1 MRTIDQRKRA
11 AIKAL
16 GAVPLTPVIR
26 AASGVAC
33 GLGALALPL
42 APFGRLAHAQPAW
55 PAKPVRIVH
64 GYDSGSNP
72 DTVARAISQALGERL
87 GQPIIIEP
95 KPGAGGRIATAYV
108 TTQEPDG
115 YTLMMLTGGDGVN
128 AATQAANE
136 ARLPYDLLRDYAFAG
151 MVSLFAFMV
160 LVKADSPFKTLR
172 EAIDFAKKNPGKL
185 TFATPGVRTTQHLTG
200 ELINAMGGI
209 NLLHVPFKGNAFT
222 ELIGGR
228 LDLMIAAPTISTP
241 QIKGGAVR
249 ALAVTG
255 KTRLDTFPDIPTV
268 AETLPGFEVTSWL
281 GLAAPAK
288 TPAAVISRI
297 NTGLRHAL
305 AQEAVRARLLAIGTE
320 PAGGPAEELRARV
333 ESDIRKWRELAKT
346 AKLDG

>member
-1 MRTIDQRKRA
+1 MNHVNARKRA

-16 GAVPLTPVIR
+16 GAFSL
-26 AASGVAC
+26 SGI
-33 GLGALALPL
+33 
-42 APFGRLAHAQPAW
+42 APFSLAQPTW
-55 PAKPVRIVH
+55 PSKPVRIVH

-72 DTVARAISQALGERL
+72 DTVARAISQSLSERL

-108 TTQEPDG
+108 ATQEPDG

-128 AATQAANE
+128 AATQSATDAK
-136 ARLPYDLLRDYAFAG
+136 LPYDLPRDYAFAG

-160 LVKADSPFKTLR
+160 LVKADSPFRTLR
-172 EAIDFAKKNPGKL
+172 DAIDFAKKNPGKL
-185 TFATPGVRTTQHLTG
+185 SFATPGIRTTQHLTG
-200 ELINAMGGI
+200 ELINAMAGI

-255 KTRLDTFPDIPTV
+255 KARLDTFPGVATV

-288 TPAAVISRI
+288 TPAAVINRI
-297 NTGLRHAL
+297 NADVRHAL
-305 AQEAVRARLLAIGTE
+305 AQEAVRARLLALGTE
-320 PAGGPAEELRARV
+320 PAGGPAEDMRTRV
-333 ESDIRKWRELAKT
+333 ESDIRKWRELART

>member
-1 MRTIDQRKRA
+1 MNHVNARKRA

-16 GAVPLTPVIR
+16 GAFSL
-26 AASGVAC
+26 SGI
-33 GLGALALPL
+33 
-42 APFGRLAHAQPAW
+42 APFSLAQPTW
-55 PAKPVRIVH
+55 PSKPVRIVH

-72 DTVARAISQALGERL
+72 DTVARAISQSLSERL

-108 TTQEPDG
+108 ATQEPDG

-128 AATQAANE
+128 AATQSATDAK
-136 ARLPYDLLRDYAFAG
+136 LPYDLLRDYAFAG

-160 LVKADSPFKTLR
+160 LVKADSPFRTLR
-172 EAIDFAKKNPGKL
+172 DAIDFAKKNPGKL
-185 TFATPGVRTTQHLTG
+185 SFATPGIRTTQHLTG
-200 ELINAMGGI
+200 ELINAMAGI

-255 KTRLDTFPDIPTV
+255 KARLDTFPGVATV

-288 TPAAVISRI
+288 TPAAVINRI
-297 NTGLRHAL
+297 NADVRHAL
-305 AQEAVRARLLAIGTE
+305 AQEAVRARLLALGTE
-320 PAGGPAEELRARV
+320 PAGGPAEDMRTRV
-333 ESDIRKWRELAKT
+333 ESDIRKWRELART

>member
-1 MRTIDQRKRA
+1 MNHVNARKRA

-16 GAVPLTPVIR
+16 GAFSL
-26 AASGVAC
+26 SGI
-33 GLGALALPL
+33 
-42 APFGRLAHAQPAW
+42 APFSLAQPTW
-55 PAKPVRIVH
+55 PSKPVRIVH

-72 DTVARAISQALGERL
+72 DTVARAISQSLSERL

-108 TTQEPDG
+108 ATQEPDG

-128 AATQAANE
+128 AATQSATDAK
-136 ARLPYDLLRDYAFAG
+136 LPYDLLRDYAFAG

-160 LVKADSPFKTLR
+160 LVKADSPFRTLR
-172 EAIDFAKKNPGKL
+172 DAIDFAKKNPGKL
-185 TFATPGVRTTQHLTG
+185 SFATPGIRTTQHLTG
-200 ELINAMGGI
+200 ELINAMAGI
-209 NLLHVPFKGNAFT
+209 NLLHEPFKGNAFT

-255 KTRLDTFPDIPTV
+255 KARLDTFPGVATV

-288 TPAAVISRI
+288 TPAAVINRI
-297 NTGLRHAL
+297 NADVRHAL
-305 AQEAVRARLLAIGTE
+305 AQEAVRARLLALGTE
-320 PAGGPAEELRARV
+320 PAGGPAEDMRTRV
-333 ESDIRKWRELAKT
+333 ESDIRKWRELART

>member
-1 MRTIDQRKRA
+1 MKRTTPSRRA

-16 GAVPLTPVIR
+16 GAISL
-26 AASGVAC
+26 SS
-33 GLGALALPL
+33 L
-42 APFGRLAHAQPAW
+42 APFSYAQAW

-72 DTVARAISQALGERL
+72 DTVGRAISQALGERL
-87 GQPIIIEP
+87 GQPIVIEP

-108 TTQEPDG
+108 ATQEGDG

-128 AATQAANE
+128 AATQSATE
-136 ARLPYDLLRDYAFAG
+136 AKLPYDLLRDYSFVG
-151 MVSLFAFMV
+151 MVSLFAFML
-160 LVKADSPFKTLR
+160 LVKADSPFKTL
-172 EAIDFAKKNPGKL
+172 ADVIDTARKNPGKL

-200 ELINAMGGI
+200 ELIKATAGVD
-209 NLLHVPFKGNAFT
+209 LLHVPFKGSAFT

-228 LDLMIAAPTISTP
+228 LDLMIAAPTVSTP

-249 ALAVTG
+249 AIAVTG
-255 KTRLDTFPDIPTV
+255 KTRMDTFPDVPAV

-288 TPAAVISRI
+288 TPASVISRI
-297 NTGLRHAL
+297 NADLRQVL
-305 AQEAVRARLLAIGTE
+305 GQEAVRARLLAIGTE
-320 PAGGPAEELRARV
+320 PAGGPAEELRTRV
-333 ESDIRKWRELAKT
+333 ESDIRKWRDLART

>member
-1 MRTIDQRKRA
+1 MNHVNARKRA

-16 GAVPLTPVIR
+16 GAFSL
-26 AASGVAC
+26 SGI
-33 GLGALALPL
+33 
-42 APFGRLAHAQPAW
+42 APFSLAQPTW

-72 DTVARAISQALGERL
+72 DTVARAISQSLSERL
-87 GQPIIIEP
+87 GQPVIIEP

-108 TTQEPDG
+108 ATQEPDG

-128 AATQAANE
+128 AATQSATDAK
-136 ARLPYDLLRDYAFAG
+136 LPYDLLRDYAFAG

-160 LVKADSPFKTLR
+160 LVKADSPFRTLR
-172 EAIDFAKKNPGKL
+172 DAIDFAKKNPGKL
-185 TFATPGVRTTQHLTG
+185 TFATPGIRTTQHLTG
-200 ELINAMGGI
+200 ELINAMAGI

-255 KTRLDTFPDIPTV
+255 KARLDTFPDVATV

-288 TPAAVISRI
+288 TPAAVINRI
-297 NTGLRHAL
+297 NADVRHAL
-305 AQEAVRARLLAIGTE
+305 AQDAVRARLLAIGTE
-320 PAGGPAEELRARV
+320 PAGGPAEDMRARV
-333 ESDIRKWRELAKT
+333 ESDIRKWRELSRT

>member
-1 MRTIDQRKRA
+1 MNHVNARKRA
-11 AIKAL
+11 AIKAF
-16 GAVPLTPVIR
+16 GAFSL
-26 AASGVAC
+26 SGI
-33 GLGALALPL
+33 
-42 APFGRLAHAQPAW
+42 APFSLAQPTW
-55 PAKPVRIVH
+55 PSKPVRIVH

-72 DTVARAISQALGERL
+72 DTVARAISQSLSERL

-108 TTQEPDG
+108 ATQEPDG

-128 AATQAANE
+128 AATQSATDAK
-136 ARLPYDLLRDYAFAG
+136 LPYNLLRDYAFVG

-160 LVKADSPFKTLR
+160 LVKADSPFRTLR
-172 EAIDFAKKNPGKL
+172 DAIDFAKKNPGKL
-185 TFATPGVRTTQHLTG
+185 SFATPGIRTTQHLTG
-200 ELINAMGGI
+200 ELINAMAGI

-222 ELIGGR
+222 ELIGAR

-255 KTRLDTFPDIPTV
+255 KARLDTFPGVATV

-288 TPAAVISRI
+288 TPAAVINRI
-297 NTGLRHAL
+297 NADVRHAL
-305 AQEAVRARLLAIGTE
+305 AQEAVRARLLALGTE
-320 PAGGPAEELRARV
+320 PAGGPAEDMRTRV
-333 ESDIRKWRELAKT
+333 ESDIRKWRELART